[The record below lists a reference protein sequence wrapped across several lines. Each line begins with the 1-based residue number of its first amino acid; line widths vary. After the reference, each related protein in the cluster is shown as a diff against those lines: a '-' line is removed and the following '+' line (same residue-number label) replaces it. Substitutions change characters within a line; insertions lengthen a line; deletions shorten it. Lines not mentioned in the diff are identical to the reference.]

1 MAKSLFFLVLL
12 LISLVTISP
21 LVSASVLTGPIAIV
35 SNSID
40 MPTANRTASILRE
53 MGFKVKIFSPSEFDD
68 ALKYG
73 QFVIILGGHKAPEGI
88 GQISAKF
95 LSAEEKAKL
104 ERKNYAYYFI
114 KRGPERKPIVII
126 AGNDRFGTY
135 RAANTFLIKGLKEL
149 SDFISS
155 PGIVMVAMTSPAGD

>member
-1 MAKSLFFLVLL
+1 MTRLLSFLMLS
-12 LISLVTISP
+12 LISLVVTSS
-21 LVSASVLTGPIAIV
+21 LASASVLTGPVAIV

-40 MPTANRTASILRE
+40 MPTANRTANILKE
-53 MGFKVKIFSPSEFDD
+53 MGFEVKIFFPSEFDD

-88 GQISAKF
+88 GQISTKF

-114 KRGPERKPIVII
+114 KRGPERKPVVII

-135 RAANTFLIKGLKEL
+135 RATNTFLIKGIKEL